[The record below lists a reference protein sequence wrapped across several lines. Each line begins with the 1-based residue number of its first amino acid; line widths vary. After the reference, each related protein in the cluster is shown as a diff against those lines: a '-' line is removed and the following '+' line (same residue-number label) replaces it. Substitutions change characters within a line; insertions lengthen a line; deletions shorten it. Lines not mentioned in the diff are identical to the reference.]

1 MAVVQGS
8 RPALTKYRLL
18 ERFRAHTHVRVQLQ
32 TGRTHQ
38 IRAHTKFLKSSLAGD
53 ERYGKQPDLINK
65 STSLNRLFLH
75 AESISFPSLSEN
87 DEIFKIKCD
96 LPKSLKKV
104 LDEIYKNKDIDPF
117 AKKTFNRLIKY
128 FGKGLSN
135 VVNIIDPDIIVIGG
149 GLSNINELYTLG
161 YYELKNHVFNPT
173 FKTPILRPKL
183 GDSAGVYGAALL

>member
-1 MAVVQGS
+1 MS
-8 RPALTKYRLL
+8 
-18 ERFRAHTHVRVQLQ
+18 
-32 TGRTHQ
+32 
-38 IRAHTKFLKSSLAGD
+38 D
-53 ERYGKQPDLINK
+53 
-65 STSLNRLFLH
+65 
-75 AESISFPSLSEN
+75 
-87 DEIFKIKCD
+87 
-96 LPKSLKKV
+96 
-104 LDEIYKNKDIDPF
+104 
-117 AKKTFNRLIKY
+117 